1 MEDEPMNNLSIS
13 ATPKQ
18 EKISEHRWMTKGEVW
33 LCALG
38 VREELASAEWSLAK
52 MVSQVVAPSV
62 GLVCLYGLGGVLVQ
76 GRADIFLDWGGSRY
90 VTPDEP
96 ILYLLAIVV
105 MGIMLIV
112 AMFLF
117 LQDEG

>member
-1 MEDEPMNNLSIS
+1 MEDDPMNNLSIS
-13 ATPKQ
+13 ATSKQ
-18 EKISEHRWMTKGEVW
+18 EQIPEHRWLTKGEVW
-33 LCALG
+33 LRALG
-38 VREELASAEWSLAK
+38 VGEELASAEWSLAK
-52 MVSQVVAPSV
+52 MASQVVAPSV
-62 GLVCLYGLGGVLVQ
+62 GPVCLYGLGGVLVQ

>member
-1 MEDEPMNNLSIS
+1 MEDDPMSNLSIS
-13 ATPKQ
+13 ASPKQ
-18 EKISEHRWMTKGEVW
+18 EPLSDRTWLTKGDVW
-33 LCALG
+33 LRALG

-52 MVSQVVAPSV
+52 TVSQVFAPTV

-76 GRADIFLDWGGSRY
+76 GRADVFLDWGGSRY

-105 MGIMLIV
+105 MGVTLLV
-112 AMFLF
+112 ALFLF
-117 LQDEG
+117 LRDEG